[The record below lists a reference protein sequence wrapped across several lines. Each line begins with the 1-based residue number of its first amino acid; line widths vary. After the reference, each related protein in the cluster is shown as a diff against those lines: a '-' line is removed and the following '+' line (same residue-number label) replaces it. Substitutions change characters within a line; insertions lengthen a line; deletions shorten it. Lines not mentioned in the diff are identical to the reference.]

1 MFVYFQLWDS
11 RQFNYFINLFMGYN
25 GLIFV
30 IDWYYEERNW
40 VVFVGRD
47 KMIKVVYKFSVG
59 NWVYLFK
66 EQ

>member
-47 KMIKVVYKFSVG
+47 KIIKVVYKFSVG

>member
-11 RQFNYFINLFMGYN
+11 CQFNYFINLFMGYN

>member
-25 GLIFV
+25 GSIFV